1 MQISN
6 CQLCRKQIEVE
17 YGSGLPWVCNRC
29 IKILARQLTLD
40 EARAL
45 YVEKLKAED
54 KKSCTC
60 MTKTPEVKYHDENCQ
75 YRKWMEERNGS
86 S

>member
-1 MQISN
+1 MQMGN

-40 EARAL
+40 EAREL
-45 YVEKLKAED
+45 YVYKLNEPMMKEYEK
-54 KKSCTC
+54 
-60 MTKTPEVKYHDENCQ
+60 KT
-75 YRKWMEERNGS
+75 EERNNG
-86 S
+86 